1 MDVKLTLKLNQE
13 IIERAKQYARENNV
27 SLSKLI
33 EGYLSGLTD
42 SGDSKNTH
50 SPLVNSL
57 TGVIQV
63 PDHPDVKET
72 KLLKNKMK

>member
-27 SLSKLI
+27 SLSRLV

-42 SGDSKNTH
+42 SGDAKNSH

-57 TGVIQV
+57 TGVIQLA
-63 PDHPDVKET
+63 DDADVRET
-72 KLLKNKMK
+72 KLLKHKLK

>member
-13 IIERAKQYARENNV
+13 IIERSKLYARENNV
-27 SLSKLI
+27 SLSKLV

-42 SGDSKNTH
+42 PGDAKSPH

-57 TGVIQV
+57 TGVIQLSE
-63 PDHPDVKET
+63 DVDIRET
-72 KLLKNKMK
+72 KLLKHKLK